1 MFDIGF
7 LELLLVAVIGLI
19 VLGPE
24 RLPRAAHSV
33 GLMLGKIRRSM
44 SQAQMALDREVRLQE
59 LKEKM
64 ENPYATFTEEGR
76 TQSTGQLLSQSKEQQ
91 APQEQAP
98 QEQARMPSVETEISE
113 DRDLAEMP
121 SAQNT
126 RESNHAVEATQA
138 SDIAKTPEKPQ

>member
-24 RLPRAAHSV
+24 RLPKAAHSV
-33 GLMLGKIRRSM
+33 GMMIGRIRRSM

-76 TQSTGQLLSQSKEQQ
+76 THTEESRTQSPGQTS
-91 APQEQAP
+91 
-98 QEQARMPSVETEISE
+98 MPSVDTEISE
-113 DRDLAEMP
+113 DVGLSDTP
-121 SAQNT
+121 SARNSSTADTPGGAQQAG
-126 RESNHAVEATQA
+126 HAMPDA
-138 SDIAKTPEKPQ
+138 AKIPEKPQ